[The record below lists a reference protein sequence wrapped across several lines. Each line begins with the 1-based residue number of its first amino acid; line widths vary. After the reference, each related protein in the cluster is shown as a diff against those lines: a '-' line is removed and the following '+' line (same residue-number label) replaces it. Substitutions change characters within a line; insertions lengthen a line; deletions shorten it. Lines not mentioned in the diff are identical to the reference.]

1 MSEIQKI
8 KDSYDEMLK
17 EYFEDGYLS
26 VGDGSHE
33 SLADIYESL
42 FNKVDG
48 MFHKLLKATGNGF
61 KEGGE

>member
-26 VGDGSHE
+26 VGDVSHE

-48 MFHKLLKATGNGF
+48 FFHEILNATGNGF